1 MAGYD
6 LVSFFASIRGNET
19 DPNRLLTGVAQLFAA
34 DGASL
39 FLASSTGPGYRLA
52 ASFGASTCIPAD
64 ATIVEGDSVGGQALV
79 THKPILITEAGDRTD
94 LSSSM
99 VVPLFTV
106 ERTVGLLNVSRTS
119 ERPIYDAAD
128 LRGASTVGAVLSFL
142 FANALLVKAVDQHRY
157 RLLGILELL
166 GVATIVREVD
176 GTVSGLNAAAREL
189 VGDPS
194 LATEAVAKLPAGVA
208 EALMEAEGALSD
220 ANPVARGRASSP
232 DRTYGLFVMRL
243 SDGAVAW
250 ALEDVTDAENLQAE
264 LARAHR
270 LAEIG
275 QMTAAI
281 AHDIRNP
288 LTTIIGAGRMIQKDP
303 SMAGEFG
310 RMVEDEANRLNE
322 LCNEFLA
329 FAKPMKLHREEFDLA
344 KLGGRVIEAHS
355 AEAERQGVRLTLD
368 SPARMPTIQADRA
381 RTEQILHNLV
391 LNAIQACE
399 TGGAVKLIVTADGFR
414 VEDTGKGIDENAMKR
429 LFTPFFTTRARGTGL
444 GLCNVKRILDA
455 HGGRIEV
462 HRLDPGTCFEVSL
475 GGKAA

>member
-19 DPNRLLTGVAQLFAA
+19 DPDRLLNGVAELFEA

-39 FLASSTGPGYRLA
+39 FLASSTMPGYRLA
-52 ASFGASTCIPAD
+52 ASFGSSTLIPAD
-64 ATIVEGDSVGGQALV
+64 TAIVEGDGVGGQALV
-79 THKPILITEAGDRTD
+79 ARRPILITEAGDRAD

-106 ERTVGLLNVSRTS
+106 ERTVGLLNVSRTN
-119 ERPIYDAAD
+119 RKPFYDEAD

-142 FANALLVKAVDQHRY
+142 FANALLVQAVEQHRS
-157 RLLGILELL
+157 RLLGILEQL
-166 GVATIVREVD
+166 GVATIIREP
-176 GTVSGLNAAAREL
+176 GGSVSGLNAAARAL
-189 VGDPS
+189 VGDPTSVAAALAS
-194 LATEAVAKLPAGVA
+194 LPSAVSQALTQA
-208 EALMEAEGALSD
+208 ESTLSER
-220 ANPVARGRASSP
+220 APVARGRATAGE
-232 DRTYGLFVMRL
+232 RTYGLFVMRL
-243 SDGAVAW
+243 NDGAVAW
-250 ALEDVTDAENLQAE
+250 AVEDITDAENLQAE
-264 LARAHR
+264 LARANR

-288 LTTIIGAGRMIQKDP
+288 LTSIIGAGRMIQRDP
-303 SMAGEFG
+303 LMAMEFG

-329 FAKPMKLHREEFDLA
+329 FARPMKISPEPLDMRAIGEH
-344 KLGGRVIEAHS
+344 VVNAH
-355 AEAERQGVRLTLD
+355 AEDADRQGVQLTLEAPD
-368 SPARMPTIQADRA
+368 NVPTIQADRA
-381 RTEQILHNLV
+381 RTEQALHNLV
-391 LNAIQACE
+391 LNAMQACE
-399 TGGAVKLIVTADGFR
+399 PGGSVRLVITADGFR
-414 VEDTGKGIDENAMKR
+414 VEDTGKGLDDNAMKR

-444 GLCNVKRILDA
+444 GLCNVKRIVDA

-462 HRLDPGTCFEVSL
+462 SRLDPGTCFNVLL

>member
-19 DPNRLLTGVAQLFAA
+19 DPDRLLTGVAELFEA

-39 FLASSTGPGYRLA
+39 FLASSSAPGYRLA
-52 ASFGASTCIPAD
+52 ASFGASTFIPAGT
-64 ATIVEGDSVGGQALV
+64 AIVEGDGVGGQALV
-79 THKPILITEAGDRTD
+79 AREPILITEAGDRTD

-99 VVPLFTV
+99 VVPLFTG

-119 ERPIYDAAD
+119 RRPFYDEAD

-142 FANALLVKAVDQHRY
+142 FANALLVIAVDQHRC

-166 GVATIVREVD
+166 GVATIVREPD
-176 GTVSGLNAAAREL
+176 GTVSGLHAAARVL
-189 VGDPS
+189 VGEPS
-194 LATEAVAKLPAGVA
+194 LASDAIAFLPAGVSQ
-208 EALMEAEGALSD
+208 ALLEAERTLSEVT
-220 ANPVARGRASSP
+220 PVARGRASVG
-232 DRTYGLFVMRL
+232 DRTYSLFVMRL
-243 SDGAVAW
+243 NDGAVAW
-250 ALEDVTDAENLQAE
+250 ALEDVTEAENLQAE
-264 LARAHR
+264 LSRTHR

-288 LTTIIGAGRMIQKDP
+288 LTSIIGAGRIIQREP
-303 SMAGEFG
+303 EMAQEFG
-310 RMVEDEANRLNE
+310 KMVEDEANRLNE

-329 FAKPMKLHREEFDLA
+329 FAKPMQIHLETVDLRA
-344 KLGGRVIEAHS
+344 LGKRVVNTHLS
-355 AEAERQGVRLTLD
+355 EAERQGVQLTLEA
-368 SPARMPTIQADRA
+368 PVNLPTIQADGA
-381 RTEQILHNLV
+381 RTEQVLHNLI

-399 TGGAVKLIVTADGFR
+399 TGGVVRLVVTTDGFR
-414 VEDTGKGIDENAMKR
+414 VEDTGKGIDETAMKR

-462 HRLDPGTCFEVSL
+462 LRLDPGTCFNVSL